1 VLEPSACSLCASWN
15 PSAPSSSSSSSSPAE
30 APGRPATGPGLPEA
44 EAAPLLRLLRRA
56 ARLGA
61 PAPRGST
68 RPHSP
73 AAPRESLKIAWN
85 TDMNEA
91 SERARERGLLVVQ
104 QLGHA
109 LCALGRLLGARALVE
124 RGGRGLGRA
133 DVRWRRAAWVVWK
146 SPSVLSLQK
155 MCNSRR
161 RFGDRK
167 GTVAGV
173 SVASAE
179 GMGGAAR
186 AARRRGGRRAR
197 LPARGAGGRK
207 SARPRSGGAARVT
220 PQRAVACRADR
231 GAGPRLAAAPTRC
244 PRAATTQLRAPRR
257 PP

>member
-1 VLEPSACSLCASWN
+1 L
-15 PSAPSSSSSSSSPAE
+15 
-30 APGRPATGPGLPEA
+30 ATGGVGGLEVS
-44 EAAPLLRLLRRA
+44 
-56 ARLGA
+56 LG
-61 PAPRGST
+61 
-68 RPHSP
+68 
-73 AAPRESLKIAWN
+73 
-85 TDMNEA
+85 
-91 SERARERGLLVVQ
+91 V
-104 QLGHA
+104 
-109 LCALGRLLGARALVE
+109 
-124 RGGRGLGRA
+124 
-133 DVRWRRAAWVVWK
+133 
-146 SPSVLSLQK
+146 SLQK

-161 RFGDRK
+161 FGDHK